1 MKSLSYDDEP
11 EFESERIISRFLN
24 SRNDIVKLVKDLA
37 KIKCKDDGLL
47 KRCEEST
54 AGKLCFRDGV
64 YCFETREFRQ
74 WDAELLN
81 EVHSLKI
88 TPRSFPQGVKKED
101 VEALRIEL
109 FDNMFISASLEDAA
123 AREESIEVGANGAD
137 AEGDSAPQTSASRC
151 NALREEAKLFL
162 QRLARAIAGH
172 GQTDKMASACIGARN
187 CGKTLITDLL
197 EEVFGRCDEG
207 GYIGTVNRS
216 SFLKKTIT
224 DGDIRQHQWLAMTIG
239 ARVVFASETP
249 PASSGGVLDSTILKS
264 IIGSDGFTI
273 RMHNQDPMKIK
284 STFGLV
290 MMMNDSPVRLKRLV
304 CLELHNAK
312 VAVSHCCRIYACNTA
327 WLAPV
332 CLTTT
337 IVGFFGK

>member
-1 MKSLSYDDEP
+1 MSLSGNSRASLLNNWVGRINYFTGSD
-11 EFESERIISRFLN
+11 ESEKIISRNLN
-24 SRNDIVKLVKDLA
+24 SRNDIVKLVKDFA
-37 KIKCKDDGLL
+37 TIKCKDDDLL

-54 AGKLCFRDGV
+54 AGKLCFQDGV
-64 YCFETREFRQ
+64 YYFQTREFRK
-74 WDAELLN
+74 WDAKLLN

-88 TPRSFPQGVKKED
+88 IPRSFPQGVKEEG
-101 VEALRIEL
+101 VEALRTEL

-123 AREESIEVGANGAD
+123 AREESTEVGIIGAD
-137 AEGDSAPQTSASRC
+137 AEGDSAPQTAVSRC

-197 EEVFGRCDEG
+197 EEGFGRCDEG
-207 GYIGTVNRS
+207 GYIGTVNGT

-264 IIGSDGFTI
+264 IIGSDGFAI
-273 RMHNQDPMKIK
+273 RMNNKDPMKIK

-304 CLELHNAK
+304 FLELHNGK
-312 VAVSHCCRIYACNTA
+312 VTVLHCCRI
-327 WLAPV
+327 
-332 CLTTT
+332 
-337 IVGFFGK
+337 